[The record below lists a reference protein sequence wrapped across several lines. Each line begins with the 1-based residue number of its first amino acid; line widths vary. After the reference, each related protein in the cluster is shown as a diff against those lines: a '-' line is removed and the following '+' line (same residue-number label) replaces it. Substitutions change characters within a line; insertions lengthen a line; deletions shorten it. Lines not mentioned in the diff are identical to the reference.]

1 MCLPV
6 MIASVMIAYSSKLQV
21 NKNARYS
28 SGVGVVDIIIFT
40 STGLGRAMSTSTKRE
55 IEGTKTIE

>member
-1 MCLPV
+1 
-6 MIASVMIAYSSKLQV
+6 MIATVMIAYSSKLQV